1 MPRQQIRNGLLSVL
15 LQEIGFIQAQS
26 PALELFLRPKI
37 NQFLKVNEAR
47 IRDLNNHIATL
58 NDLYVKKDD
67 KGQGLVEVVEGKAR
81 LVFIDDE
88 AAKQYDKL
96 YNEFMNKRIDIVVD
110 TDQLPTGLGLNPL
123 KSV

>member
-47 IRDLNNHIATL
+47 IRYLNKHIATL

-110 TDQLPTGLGLNPL
+110 TD
-123 KSV
+123 